1 MTNLLK
7 PSILAFALAL
17 HACNTVPG
25 TPGNSA
31 GAPGKPG
38 KPTQASEVDPG
49 MALAGLTLLAGTLTV
64 LRVRRRK

>member
-1 MTNLLK
+1 MTNLIK

-17 HACNTVPG
+17 HACNLVPG
-25 TPGNSA
+25 GGPANPGGPTTPH
-31 GAPGKPG
+31 

-49 MALAGLTLLAGTLTV
+49 MALAGLTLLAGALTV

>member
-17 HACNTVPG
+17 HACNTVSG
-25 TPGNSA
+25 TPAPGGPSN
-31 GAPGKPG
+31 PGKPA
-38 KPTQASEVDPG
+38 QAAEVDPG
-49 MALAGLTLLAGTLTV
+49 MAFAGLTLVAGVLTV